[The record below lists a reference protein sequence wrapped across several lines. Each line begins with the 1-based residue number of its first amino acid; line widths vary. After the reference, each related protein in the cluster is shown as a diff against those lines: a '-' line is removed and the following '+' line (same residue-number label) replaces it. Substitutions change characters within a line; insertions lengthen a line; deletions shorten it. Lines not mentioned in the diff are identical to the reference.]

1 MIVNLTP
8 HPVTLVGDGGLTTIL
23 PSGKVARVATTEA
36 EVGNVEVNGVVVPL
50 VTTTY
55 GKVMLDS
62 VMADKELPDPAE
74 NTWYIVSRVVRS
86 ACPDRNDLLVP
97 TRFTRD
103 QAGNIIAAHALSLD

>member
-8 HPVTLVGDGGLTTIL
+8 HPVFLEGDGGVTTIH
-23 PSGKVARVATTEA
+23 PSGKVARVATTET

-55 GKVMLDS
+55 GQVTD
-62 VMADKELPDPAE
+62 LPEPDGA
-74 NTWYIVSRVVRS
+74 TRYIVSRVVRS
-86 ACPDRNDLLVP
+86 ACPERDDLLVP

-103 QAGNIIAAHALSLD
+103 QAGNIVAARALSLD